1 MTEQK
6 ATVSE
11 IESWR
16 FTTRGLAWRLFLTCW
31 IVYALHFATNTV
43 REIYPALSLGDHF
56 SFRVDEYANLHPD
69 LFEKEGYGWHINN
82 NPGASFVAAIPYAA
96 LAPVVNRI
104 VAKVQQQR
112 AASGATEPPNYNS
125 PWPMARE
132 FFKQSWLRG
141 FDIKFGLAAV
151 ITQML
156 CMAPVSALGVVL
168 MFYVLRQV
176 FASDKTAVW
185 LSLLYAFGTPVFFR
199 TGFLNQNMLM
209 AVASF
214 AGLVVLWNPGNKE
227 FSPTKSDEK
236 DTKES
241 ELSFHRRGAES
252 AEEAQSH
259 KTILRAG
266 SGFRFFVGG
275 LCGGAALLMDYSGV
289 VMLLGLFVYGLAKRW
304 REASIAD
311 AIRHCAWYVAGT
323 LPPVGLLW
331 FYQWRSFGNPFL
343 PAQHW
348 MPKVAFIEQGY
359 QGFSLPQP
367 DLLLALLVDYR
378 YGLFT
383 SCPLFLLALMAWWA
397 HRQEQRLE
405 QFQLIALA
413 LLSVALWL
421 FFSCV
426 GYSRLQFNSGI
437 RYFAPAF
444 PLLFILAAT
453 VLMKLPRLVAYFII
467 VAAVAQSWSL
477 AMYRDVERGFGVID
491 PMLQVFIGGFKL
503 PVLTTLQNLGQFGAV
518 SPLPL
523 FVLTAAILYGI
534 WSVRL
539 AGDRLR

>member
-1 MTEQK
+1 MNEP
-6 ATVSE
+6 
-11 IESWR
+11 ESWR

-82 NPGASFVAAIPYAA
+82 NPGASMVAAVPYAA
-96 LAPVVNRI
+96 FAPVVNRI
-104 VAKVQQQR
+104 VARVQHHR
-112 AASGATEPPNYNS
+112 ATSGTAEPPNYNS

-141 FDIKFGLAAV
+141 YDIKFGLAAA

-156 CMAPVSALGVVL
+156 CMAPISALGVVA

-176 FASDKTAVW
+176 FGSDKTATW
-185 LSLLYAFGTPVFFR
+185 LSLLYGFGTPVFFR

-209 AVASF
+209 ANAAF
-214 AGLVVLWNPGNKE
+214 FGLVLLWNP
-227 FSPTKSDEK
+227 S
-236 DTKES
+236 
-241 ELSFHRRGAES
+241 
-252 AEEAQSH
+252 
-259 KTILRAG
+259 G
-266 SGFRFFVGG
+266 SQRWKPVTRFFLGG
-275 LCGGAALLMDYSGV
+275 LFGGTALLMDYSGV

-311 AIRHCAWYVAGT
+311 AVRHGILYVAGT

-348 MPKVAFIEQGY
+348 MPKVAYIEQGY

-367 DLLLALLVDYR
+367 DLLLAMLVDYR

-383 SCPLFLLALMAWWA
+383 SCPLFLLALIAWWA
-397 HRQEQRLE
+397 HRQENRLE
-405 QFQLIALA
+405 RFELISLA
-413 LLSVALWL
+413 LLSVALWM

-453 VLMKLPRLVAYFII
+453 VLVKLPRLIGYFIV
-467 VAAVAQSWSL
+467 VAAIAQSWCL
-477 AMYRDVERGFGVID
+477 AMYRDVERGLGVFD
-491 PMLQVFIGGFKL
+491 PVVNVFIGGFKL
-503 PVLTTLQNLGQFGAV
+503 PVLTTMQNLGGQYGNFSANGV

-523 FVLTAAILYGI
+523 FLLTAAILYGI
-534 WSVRL
+534 WSARLSQHRVR
-539 AGDRLR
+539 

>member
-1 MTEQK
+1 MTNQTAE
-6 ATVSE
+6 ASGE
-11 IESWR
+11 IQGWR

-31 IVYALHFATNTV
+31 LVYALHFATNTV
-43 REIYPALSLGDHF
+43 REIYPAMAIGDHF

-82 NPGASFVAAIPYAA
+82 NPGASMVAAIPYAI
-96 LAPVVNRI
+96 LSPVVNRI

-112 AASGATEPPNYNS
+112 AASGVAEPPEYNS

-132 FFKQSWLRG
+132 FYKQSWLRG
-141 FDIKFGLAAV
+141 YDIKFGLAAV

-156 CMAPVSALGVVL
+156 CMAPISALGVVL

-176 FASDKTAVW
+176 FGSDKTATW
-185 LSLLYAFGTPVFFR
+185 LALLYGFGTPVFFR
-199 TGFLNQNMLM
+199 TGFLSQNLMM
-209 AVASF
+209 AVAAF
-214 AGLVVLWNPGNKE
+214 AGLVVMWNPSG
-227 FSPTKSDEK
+227 SQRWKS
-236 DTKES
+236 TM
-241 ELSFHRRGAES
+241 
-252 AEEAQSH
+252 
-259 KTILRAG
+259 
-266 SGFRFFVGG
+266 RFFLGG
-275 LCGGAALLMDYSGV
+275 IAAGLALLIDYSGA

-304 REASIAD
+304 REASLAD
-311 AIRHCAWYVAGT
+311 AIRHGIWYVAGT

-348 MPKVAFIEQGY
+348 MPKVAYIEQGY

-383 SCPLFLLALMAWWA
+383 SCLLFLLALGAWWA
-397 HRQEQRLE
+397 NKRERFLE
-405 QFQLIALA
+405 KFDVSALM
-413 LLSVALWL
+413 LLSVALWI

-444 PLLFILAAT
+444 PLLFILAAI
-453 VLMKLPRLVAYFII
+453 VLVRLPRVVAYFIVVI
-467 VAAVAQSWSL
+467 ALTQSWCL
-477 AMYRDVERGFGVID
+477 AMYRDVERGFGVLD
-491 PMLQVFIGGFKL
+491 PMLNVFIGGFKL
-503 PVLTTLQNLGQFGAV
+503 PVLMTLQNLGGQYGGFSAQGV

-523 FVLTAAILYGI
+523 FALTAAILFGI
-534 WSVRL
+534 WSTRWNFGVRREAPL
-539 AGDRLR
+539 S

>member
-1 MTEQK
+1 MMEQK

-43 REIYPALSLGDHF
+43 REIYPALALGDHF

-69 LFEKEGYGWHINN
+69 LFEKPGYGWHINN
-82 NPGASFVAAIPYAA
+82 NPGASMVAAIPYA
-96 LAPVVNRI
+96 LLRPVVNRI
-104 VAKVQQQR
+104 VSRVQQQR
-112 AASGATEPPNYNS
+112 VASGATEPPQYNS
-125 PWPMARE
+125 PWPMAQE

-141 FDIKFGLAAV
+141 YDIKFGLAAM

-156 CMAPVSALGVVL
+156 CMAPISALGVVV

-176 FASDKTAVW
+176 FGSDKTAVW
-185 LSLLYAFGTPVFFR
+185 LALLYAFGTPVFFR

-209 AVASF
+209 AHAAF
-214 AGLVVLWNPGNKE
+214 FGLVLMWNPGDGQRW
-227 FSPTKSDEK
+227 S
-236 DTKES
+236 
-241 ELSFHRRGAES
+241 
-252 AEEAQSH
+252 SH
-259 KTILRAG
+259 Q
-266 SGFRFFVGG
+266 RFFLGG
-275 LCGGAALLMDYSGV
+275 VFGGVALLMDYSGM

-304 REASIAD
+304 REASLAD
-311 AIRHCAWYVAGT
+311 TIRHGAWYVAGT

-331 FYQWRSFGNPFL
+331 FYQWRSFGNAFL

-348 MPKVAFIEQGY
+348 MPKVAYIEQGY

-383 SCPLFLLALMAWWA
+383 SCPLFLLAVMAWWA
-397 HRQEQRLE
+397 RRQEKRLDA
-405 QFQLIALA
+405 FHLIALA
-413 LLSVALWL
+413 LLSVALWI

-426 GYSRLQFNSGI
+426 GYSRLQFNSGV

-453 VLMKLPRLVAYFII
+453 VLMKLPRAIAYLIVVAT
-467 VAAVAQSWSL
+467 VAESWCL
-477 AMYRDVERGFGVID
+477 AMYRDVERGFGVLD
-491 PMLQVFIGGFKL
+491 PVLHVFIGGFKL
-503 PVLTTLQNLGQFGAV
+503 PVLTTLQNLGSQYGGFSAQGV

-523 FVLTAAILYGI
+523 FALTAAILYGI
-534 WSVRL
+534 WSVRWSQQEQS
-539 AGDRLR
+539 AR